1 MLFTKI
7 LRNLIYT
14 RRFINLQAHCWAG
27 ARLRNTGIYILR
39 HETDKTYYIINFQLI
54 GEIRMPTKQ
63 ISRSL
68 MKSEFFRRFMIKV
81 GFIFSKYEISRIFY
95 YESNKVMVSV
105 IMHCCDILD
114 ILRDPGAS
122 PVGIWCQNDVVL
134 MSTRRHHVTST
145 LIRRHFGTKCPL
157 GSDDVASM
165 LLRRHFGTKCPL
177 DQLFQRINLVKKKC

>member
-7 LRNLIYT
+7 LGNVIYT

-39 HETDKTYYIINFQLI
+39 HETDTTYYIINFQLI
-54 GEIRMPTKQ
+54 GEIHVPTKQ

-68 MKSEFFRRFMIKV
+68 MKFEFFRRFMIKV
-81 GFIFSKYEISRIFY
+81 GFVFSEYEISRIGY
-95 YESNKVMVSV
+95 YEFKKVMVSV
-105 IMHCCDILD
+105 IVHCC
-114 ILRDPGAS
+114 GAS

-134 MSTRRHHVTST
+134 TPMRRHHVSST

-157 GSDDVASM
+157 G
-165 LLRRHFGTKCPL
+165 
-177 DQLFQRINLVKKKC
+177 QLFQRINLVKKKC